1 MKSGIKLTDLVK
13 TVSGVEK
20 LTGGVENYVPDKEA
34 PKELGL
40 SQKPKVGERK
50 VIKTWKLEVV
60 FDLHQGIARN
70 VAVLGRMNYRRDKV
84 AESVAKDQEVKY
96 SNPVFY
102 RNPTD
107 SLKQVELNARDM
119 MVAGEDYD
127 TRVMYL
133 DEQKWSGG

>member
-13 TVSGVEK
+13 TISGVEK
-20 LTGGVENYVPDKEA
+20 LTGGVENYVAGKEE
-34 PKELGL
+34 PKELNL
-40 SQKPKVGERK
+40 CVKPQEGERK

-60 FDLHQGIARN
+60 FDLHQGMARN

-84 AESVAKDQEVKY
+84 AESVAKDQGVKY
-96 SNPVFY
+96 SDPKFY
-102 RNPTD
+102 LMPTD
-107 SLKQVELNARDM
+107 SLEQVQANARDM
-119 MVAGEDYD
+119 VVAGEDYD